1 MAAPITHV
9 ALTEKIFN
17 NIFHNYDKKEFII
30 GTSFPDIRYLGT
42 IDREKTH
49 LSVNNLENIND
60 KSSFISGMKFHA
72 LVDKVREDFLLS
84 RNIYSFCPES
94 KYLTQSIKFVE
105 DKILYEKIS
114 DWPVYQNYLDNILQ
128 DEIESGAGEET
139 VTQWHNLLK
148 NYFANKPNEESI
160 RNFVVKIN
168 LPENVAEEIIN
179 NVNIIEQIPEVT
191 SYIKDLYNDFE
202 GLLNLDN

>member
-1 MAAPITHV
+1 MAAPITHI

-84 RNIYSFCPES
+84 RNI
-94 KYLTQSIKFVE
+94 
-105 DKILYEKIS
+105 
-114 DWPVYQNYLDNILQ
+114 
-128 DEIESGAGEET
+128 
-139 VTQWHNLLK
+139 
-148 NYFANKPNEESI
+148 
-160 RNFVVKIN
+160 
-168 LPENVAEEIIN
+168 
-179 NVNIIEQIPEVT
+179 
-191 SYIKDLYNDFE
+191 
-202 GLLNLDN
+202 